1 MQREQMHIGNAA
13 GFSVDRMDVGGPV
26 VDSLIASGRPAA
38 LFYETLA
45 ERTLAIAQR
54 ERRTD
59 PGKGYSA
66 DLAGVVGPV
75 LKRWGASGVP
85 IIGNFGAAFPFGAAK
100 KLHALAKE
108 QGISGL
114 RVAVV
119 DGDDLRENLRGLRTR
134 PWGT

>member
-26 VDSLIASGRPAA
+26 GDSLIASGRPAA

-59 PGKGYSA
+59 PGKA
-66 DLAGVVGPV
+66 IPRILLV
-75 LKRWGASGVP
+75 LLGRC
-85 IIGNFGAAFPFGAAK
+85 
-100 KLHALAKE
+100 
-108 QGISGL
+108 
-114 RVAVV
+114 
-119 DGDDLRENLRGLRTR
+119 
-134 PWGT
+134 